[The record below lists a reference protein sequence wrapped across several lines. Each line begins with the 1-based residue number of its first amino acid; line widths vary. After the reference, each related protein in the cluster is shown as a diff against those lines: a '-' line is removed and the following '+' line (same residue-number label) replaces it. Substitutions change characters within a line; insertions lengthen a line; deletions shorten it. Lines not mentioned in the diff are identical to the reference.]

1 MSCTSVSGLMPYNYM
16 CVETGC
22 LLSQLTNID
31 DIFSIGIIVKLAT
44 VACAAVVPGLLLRK
58 YHTNSATDKNKTT

>member
-1 MSCTSVSGLMPYNYM
+1 MPYNYM

-31 DIFSIGIIVKLAT
+31 DMFSIGTIVKLAT
-44 VACAAVVPGLLLRK
+44 VALVAVVPGLLLRK
-58 YHTNSATDKNKTT
+58 YHASRSRSNTDKHKTI